1 MKIVRS
7 SKCTTK
13 WMTAE
18 KRSTLR
24 RVLEEYGRI
33 VNIFIDHFWE
43 LPSPPAKAELL
54 KPIVDLPETWLTARL
69 RKVAAREALDMISS
83 SREVAATK
91 REELLSAAPWSV
103 TVLLMTFGII
113 LA

>member
-24 RVLEEYGRI
+24 RVLEEYGRV
-33 VNIFIDHFWE
+33 VNIFIDHFWN
-43 LPSPPAKAELL
+43 LPAPPIKAELL
-54 KPIVDLPETWLTARL
+54 KPIVDIPETWLTARL
-69 RKVAAREALDMISS
+69 RKVAAPLEPAIRRDGLDFKTLNPKSFASPAEIG
-83 SREVAATK
+83 RAHV
-91 REELLSAAPWSV
+91 
-103 TVLLMTFGII
+103 
-113 LA
+113 